1 MKLHLTHKSIVRY
14 VFILSLGI
22 ALILFS
28 DYLGLFE
35 GIDLYLY
42 DLSFRIR
49 GPLQT
54 DKRIV
59 IAAIDEKTLNLLGR
73 WPIRRGYYAQLL
85 EAAKEARAIG
95 FDIIMA
101 ESSEDDHNLGKAIKN
116 HGRVVLP
123 VYIESL
129 MNISYPA
136 RVLSS
141 AKTGHIHVE
150 QGIDGVIRTVFHTL
164 RYGGMVLPSFA
175 SAIHEL
181 SDNTKIRLQEP
192 AEKPIGRKANHTI
205 LQSDPMNINYFGPP
219 GTFQQISFLD
229 VINGR
234 YPQSF
239 FRDKII
245 LIGVTTPGLEERM
258 LTPFTQ
264 HRDRMAGVE
273 VHANILN
280 NLIVNN
286 HIHAVHDPLRWII
299 TVIVGIICFF
309 IFIQIGERK
318 ATMLWI
324 VSLLL
329 ITVSV
334 FILFSL
340 MHVWAGPAVMY
351 GAITFMFL
359 TAHVVRLEEMG
370 KLLTIANDEWYRT
383 FNDINDAIIVHDCD
397 FNIVRANKAAEVIRE
412 TSLFQE
418 ITMKC
423 REQFMGGHDR
433 RFSALPHPEPVS
445 PSVMEM
451 FDAEGNRYLEV
462 HTIPRLDDQNRMTG
476 VIQIIRDITE
486 RKQAEEA
493 IRTSEEHLRNLT
505 AYIQKVSEIERT
517 NIAREVHDELGQA
530 LTVLKI
536 DLSWIRKRLMQDQ
549 MPVIEKIDAM
559 SKIIDKTIITVKKIS
574 TDLRPGL
581 LDDLGLSAAIE
592 WQSEEFEKRTGI
604 HCSIMIE
611 PKEITFDRDRNTAL
625 FRILQETLTNIARH
639 AEAAEVAISLYVK
652 DGQIQMTVQDNG
664 RGIRDEELASPQSF
678 GLMGMRERAIMF
690 GGNTVIQGVPGRG
703 TTVTVKIPAE
713 DMQVRR

>member
-1 MKLHLTHKSIVRY
+1 VKLHLTHKSILRY

-54 DKRIV
+54 DKRII
-59 IAAIDEKTLNLLGR
+59 IAAIDERTLNSLGR

-85 EAAKEARAIG
+85 ETAKEARAVG

-101 ESSEDDHNLGKAIKN
+101 EKSDDDDILGNAIKN

-123 VYIESL
+123 VYIERE
-129 MNISYPA
+129 MDISYPA
-136 RVLSS
+136 KALSS

-150 QGIDGVIRTVFHTL
+150 QGIDGVIRMVFHTL
-164 RYGGMVLPSFA
+164 RYRDTVLPSFA
-175 SAIHEL
+175 SVIYEL
-181 SDNTKIRLQEP
+181 SDKTVLRLQKP
-192 AEKPIGRKANHTI
+192 AETPVGHKATNTI

-219 GTFQQISFLD
+219 GTFQQISLLD
-229 VINGR
+229 VISGK
-234 YPQSF
+234 YPRSF

-245 LIGVTTPGLEERM
+245 LVGVTTPGLEERM

-280 NLIVNN
+280 NLIAKNN
-286 HIHAVHDPLRWII
+286 IHAVYDPLRWII
-299 TVIVGIICFF
+299 TVIISIFCFF
-309 IFIQIGERK
+309 LFIQFDERK
-318 ATMLWI
+318 ATLLWTLGL
-324 VSLLL
+324 VL
-329 ITVSV
+329 ITGSV
-334 FILFSL
+334 YILFSA
-340 MHVWAGPAVMY
+340 MRIWAGPAIMY
-351 GAITFMFL
+351 VALTFMFL

-370 KLLTIANDEWYRT
+370 KLLSIANDEWYRT

-397 FNIVRANKAAEVIRE
+397 FNIVRANKAAEEIRK
-412 TSLFQE
+412 TRLFEE

-423 REQFMGGHDR
+423 REQFMGGHNR

-445 PSVMEM
+445 PTTTEM
-451 FDAEGNRYLEV
+451 FDAVRDRYLEV
-462 HTIPRLDDQNRMTG
+462 LTIPRLDNQKRMTG

-549 MPVIEKIDAM
+549 APVIEKIDAM
-559 SKIIDKTIITVKKIS
+559 LKIIDKTIMTVKKIS

-604 HCSIMIE
+604 HCSLMIE
-611 PKEITFDRDRNTAL
+611 PKDITFDKDRNTAL

-639 AEAAEVAISLYVK
+639 AEATEVAISLYVT
-652 DGQIQMTVQDNG
+652 DGRIQLTVEDNG

-690 GGNTVIQGVPGRG
+690 GGSTVIQGVPGRG
-703 TTVTVKIPAE
+703 TTVTVKIPTE
-713 DMQVRR
+713 DMQGER

>member
-1 MKLHLTHKSIVRY
+1 MKLHLTHKSILRY

-49 GPLQT
+49 GPVQT

-59 IAAIDEKTLNLLGR
+59 IAAIDEKTLNSLGR
-73 WPIRRGYYAQLL
+73 WPIQRRYYAQLL
-85 EAAKEARAIG
+85 DKIKEAGVVG

-101 ESSEDDHNLGKAIKN
+101 ESSDDDDILGNAIKD

-123 VYIESL
+123 VYIESG
-129 MNISYPA
+129 MDISYPA
-136 RVLSS
+136 KALSS

-164 RYGGMVLPSFA
+164 RYRGTVLPSFA
-175 SAIHEL
+175 SVISEL
-181 SDNTKIRLQEP
+181 SDNTMIHLQKP
-192 AEKPIGRKANHTI
+192 AETSMRHTASHTI
-205 LQSDPMNINYFGPP
+205 LQFDPMNINYFGPP
-219 GTFQQISFLD
+219 GTFQQISLRD
-229 VINGR
+229 VISGR

-280 NLIVNN
+280 NLIARNAM
-286 HIHAVHDPLRWII
+286 HAVHDPLRWII
-299 TVIVGIICFF
+299 TVIVSLFCFF
-309 IFIQIGERK
+309 LFVQLDERK
-318 ATMLWI
+318 ATLLWT
-324 VSLLL
+324 VSLVL
-329 ITVSV
+329 ITVSA
-334 FILFSL
+334 FILFS
-340 MHVWAGPAVMY
+340 VIRIWAGPAIMY
-351 GAITFMFL
+351 IALTFMFL

-370 KLLTIANDEWYRT
+370 NLLSIANDEWYRT

-397 FNIVRANKAAEVIRE
+397 FNIVRSNKAAEEIRQ
-412 TSLFQE
+412 TGLFQE

-423 REQFMGGHDR
+423 REQFMEGHNR
-433 RFSALPHPEPVS
+433 AFSALPHTEPVS
-445 PSVMEM
+445 PSTMEM
-451 FDAEGNRYLEV
+451 FDAERNRYLEV
-462 HTIPRLDDQNRMTG
+462 LTIPRLDNQNRMTG

-493 IRTSEEHLRNLT
+493 IRTSKEHLRNLT

-517 NIAREVHDELGQA
+517 NIAREIHDELGQA

-536 DLSWIRKRLMQDQ
+536 DLSWIRKRLPHDQ
-549 MPVIEKIDAM
+549 IPMIEKIDAM
-559 SKIIDKTIITVKKIS
+559 IKIIDRTIMTVKKIS

-592 WQSEEFEKRTGI
+592 WQAEEFEKRTGI
-604 HCSIMIE
+604 PCRLIID
-611 PKEITFDRDRNTAL
+611 PKDITFDKDRNTAL

-639 AEAAEVAISLYVK
+639 AEATEVDISLQKK
-652 DGQIQMTVQDNG
+652 DGQIELNVQDNG
-664 RGIRDEELASPQSF
+664 RGISEAELASPQSF
-678 GLMGMRERAIMF
+678 GLMGLRERAIMF
-690 GGNTVIQGVPGRG
+690 GGSTVIHGVPGRG
-703 TTVTVKIPAE
+703 TTMTVKIPAE
-713 DMQVRR
+713 QRKDDP